1 MFARTLETGGHLWFS
16 SQPLTSFINHS
27 IKSSHLYGISFSK
40 FWQFDVGVIMG
51 AAYVVVPSPLCEL
64 ESASAGNDRF
74 ALNALGA

>member
-1 MFARTLETGGHLWFS
+1 
-16 SQPLTSFINHS
+16 
-27 IKSSHLYGISFSK
+27 
-40 FWQFDVGVIMG
+40 MG